1 MTDRQRD
8 SINARARE
16 LYATDSYGI
25 AEGEA
30 FRAGATFA
38 LSLIQDDR
46 LFEASKA
53 AMQGLIANGAHL
65 QTATYTVADNAKCE
79 NTVVIANVSVG
90 FAKALLAVL
99 EEEGK

>member
-1 MTDRQRD
+1 MTDKQRD

-16 LYATDSYGI
+16 LYFLTD
-25 AEGEA
+25 EELPERDA
-30 FRAGATFA
+30 FIKGASFA

-53 AMQGLIANGAHL
+53 AMHGLLSDAVNL
-65 QTATYTVADNAKCE
+65 QAINEEAVAGGKTCGRMAAEAAVEIGRD
-79 NTVVIANVSVG
+79 
-90 FAKALLAVL
+90 LLAVL

>member
-1 MTDRQRD
+1 MTDKQRD
-8 SINARARE
+8 SINARARKE
-16 LYATDSYGI
+16 YGTVREYADRR
-25 AEGEA
+25 EA

-53 AMQGLIANGAHL
+53 AMQALMLEEYRGKMD
-65 QTATYTVADNAKCE
+65 V
-79 NTVVIANVSVG
+79 VG
-90 FAKALLAVL
+90 FENIVAKWAVSQAKALLAVL